1 MEGGIDPEKSGAG
14 TLPIRM
20 VWAHDCGRGS
30 GPSPLRDGPYTVRV
44 RVTLQSLMIF
54 ISLGLNL
61 AVLVPV
67 CAGLFANAAWA
78 VGAYGGPAP
87 ARSILLAVY
96 LAIAAVSLLLLY
108 RPDPRMVA
116 ALLLVQVVYKV
127 ATPFVVGT
135 LKNPVVVS
143 NIAISAVHVVTLAVI
158 WRGTM
163 RGA

>member
-1 MEGGIDPEKSGAG
+1 MY
-14 TLPIRM
+14 
-20 VWAHDCGRGS
+20 
-30 GPSPLRDGPYTVRV
+30 DGPYTVRV
-44 RVTLQSLMIF
+44 RFTLQSLMIF

-67 CAGLFANAAWA
+67 CSGLFVNAAWA
-78 VGAYGGPAP
+78 EGAYGGPTP

-96 LAIAAVSLLLLY
+96 LSIAGVSLLLLF

-116 ALLLVQVVYKV
+116 ALLLVQVVYKL

-143 NIAISAVHVVTLAVI
+143 NIAISAVHIVTLSLI
-158 WRGTM
+158 WRGTL
-163 RGA
+163 RGT